1 MKVVFTGMLL
11 AGVVGATASIPGYAK
26 EPANAIAA
34 SLLGTPEDRDWN
46 LESLVSA
53 QKPPGTG
60 VAVEH
65 GDQIESKEKTV
76 SENENIKSNDP
87 QRLRQQIRKI
97 NSALVQTQREFKAFI
112 SDKRSDS
119 RQENKTE
126 AIVLA
131 LKEKNNILENL
142 KKQMNESAE
151 ELRVVKNNLSRSEH
165 DNQTLRDALNKSRQ
179 ALKEKTDKPVY
190 QRKIK
195 GATIPST
202 LSQKQA
208 YMAGI
213 MMAQGLNQ
221 KINSWEQVGVKTDI
235 TMFYNGIVD
244 GIEHRLR
251 LKVEDARHAQNTFM
265 EAVRNGV
272 EKRLA
277 EAEAQLQKLANGRKP
292 IKSAEGISWYRIRTG
307 KPVVEGS
314 MVKLSMTEKVKNGK
328 EVSRVPPIILRP
340 GDNLPV
346 VVKQGMYLPGE
357 GGEVVAY
364 ALARTVYGDLPLP
377 SGVQPFTLMEYHLTG
392 LKLDTE
398 TH

>member
-1 MKVVFTGMLL
+1 MKVAFTGMLL

-26 EPANAIAA
+26 EPVNAIAA

-53 QKPPGTG
+53 QKPLGTG

-126 AIVLA
+126 ALVLA
-131 LKEKNNILENL
+131 LKEKNNILANL

-165 DNQTLRDALNKSRQ
+165 DNQMLRDALNKSRQ
-179 ALKEKTDKPVY
+179 ALKEKSDKPVY

-265 EAVRNGV
+265 EAVQNGV

-314 MVKLSMTEKVKNGK
+314 MVKLSMTEKVMNGK
-328 EVSRVPPIILRP
+328 EVSSIPPIILRP